1 MRQRPSPFRGFL
13 LSPRPVLALDLG
25 GTQIRA
31 AVVLPDGTCLGRVA
45 RATPVAEGP
54 AAVIAAAEA
63 LLRGAR
69 AAAQEPGEDA
79 MAIGISSPG
88 PINPW
93 TGVIVSPP
101 NLGLEFRGIPIAA
114 ELEQRIG
121 LPAWLER
128 DTNVAAL
135 GEMAYGAARGCDD
148 FLYLTVSTGF
158 GGAIVTGGRLVLGPD
173 GMAGELG
180 HLQVERDGPMCGC
193 GGSGHVEAL
202 CSGRA
207 LARDGET
214 AVVTGRSPF
223 LAQRAAQKDGPVDAH
238 DIADGELAGDL
249 LCQRLMDRA
258 RGAFAAAIVGA
269 VNLLNPSLIVVGGSI
284 AEHQGDRLFGPAREA
299 VSIGAF
305 AVPGRRVRIVPA
317 MLGGDVSL
325 AGAWPL
331 VAQRYDDPA
340 WRRDAGGPVQSSTQ
354 HYFAAAQPPVAEAA
368 QHAR

>member
-1 MRQRPSPFRGFL
+1 MVEAAAEL
-13 LSPRPVLALDLG
+13 L
-25 GTQIRA
+25 RA
-31 AVVLPDGTCLGRVA
+31 ARTA
-45 RATPVAEGP
+45 AEGP
-54 AAVIAAAEA
+54 
-63 LLRGAR
+63 G
-69 AAAQEPGEDA
+69 QDA

-101 NLGLEFRGIPIAA
+101 NLGPEFHGVPIAA
-114 ELEQRIG
+114 ELEQRLG

-135 GEMAYGAARGCDD
+135 GEMAYGAARGCED

-158 GGAIVTGGRLVLGPD
+158 GGAIVSGGRLVLGPD
-173 GMAGELG
+173 GTAGELG

-214 AVVTGRSPF
+214 ALVTGRSAF
-223 LAQRAAQKDGPVDAH
+223 LTQRAAEKHGPVDAR

-249 LCQRLMDRA
+249 LCGRLMERA

-284 AEHQGDRLFGPAREA
+284 AEHQGDRLFDPAREA
-299 VSIGAF
+299 VSIGTF
-305 AVPGRRVRIVPA
+305 PVPGRRVRIVPA

-331 VAQRYDDPA
+331 VASRQNDPA
-340 WRRDAGGPVQSSTQ
+340 WRRDAGALAPSLAQLN
-354 HYFAAAQPPVAEAA
+354 ADPAQPPVAGSAHHTPRYA
-368 QHAR
+368 Q